1 MEVKNPL
8 FNDDPTPKNPWR
20 HPPGKKQTNKNPWTS
35 FIGER
40 DQKEKRPTRDLMAN
54 IDQSYCFH
62 QARRHLP
69 PIGQKAYFQQK
80 SHINKEFIGCYQQYK
95 NISSYFTSNKHLLVY
110 QIMMRLE
117 YLGKG
122 KRQKCF
128 WGLTYSESFNYYVV
142 RWKQL
147 YAVFY
152 KGCKVVSGRVYKN
165 ARAGCEG
172 WRRFVNLKTTF
183 ATDVI
188 FSIYDRSK
196 SGFPNHEDDMNW
208 VAILLKTN
216 YVIFYL

>member
-54 IDQSYCFH
+54 IDQSYCIH

-80 SHINKEFIGCYQQYK
+80 SHINKEFIGCYQQCKKYIFIFFIK
-95 NISSYFTSNKHLLVY
+95 QTLIGVWNYDAIGVAWERKASKMLLGTYFTPKVLI
-110 QIMMRLE
+110 IMLCGGSSC
-117 YLGKG
+117 LQG
-122 KRQKCF
+122 
-128 WGLTYSESFNYYVV
+128 
-142 RWKQL
+142 
-147 YAVFY
+147 
-152 KGCKVVSGRVYKN
+152 GCKVVSGRVYKN

-183 ATDVI
+183 ATIVS
-188 FSIYDRSK
+188 FSPYWILISK
-196 SGFPNHEDDMNW
+196 DGGP
-208 VAILLKTN
+208 
-216 YVIFYL
+216 

>member
-1 MEVKNPL
+1 
-8 FNDDPTPKNPWR
+8 
-20 HPPGKKQTNKNPWTS
+20 
-35 FIGER
+35 
-40 DQKEKRPTRDLMAN
+40 MAN

-95 NISSYFTSNKHLLVY
+95 KYIFIFYIKQTLIGVSNYDALAVAGERKASK
-110 QIMMRLE
+110 MF
-117 YLGKG
+117 LG
-122 KRQKCF
+122 
-128 WGLTYSESFNYYVV
+128 TYSESFNYYVV

-188 FSIYDRSK
+188 FSIYDRCK
-196 SGFPNHEDDMNW
+196 SGFPNHFLFEDDMNW